1 MGGGGGGSEE
11 DHHDS
16 VDDGRAARREPRTG
30 VEELP
35 FRPGA
40 GISAHDP
47 EAAPPLGRTRH
58 PGQMLLTQL
67 SSRAAEGEPSRLL
80 DSRDRESVSIGARA
94 SLPGSGQ
101 ILGQFLA

>member
-1 MGGGGGGSEE
+1 MERSSGWLHHRRRERREGYGE
-11 DHHDS
+11 DD
-16 VDDGRAARREPRTG
+16 REARREPRTG

-58 PGQMLLTQL
+58 
-67 SSRAAEGEPSRLL
+67 RAANVLVL
-80 DSRDRESVSIGARA
+80 DDA
-94 SLPGSGQ
+94 PP
-101 ILGQFLA
+101 